1 MPYPWSRTRVKICG
15 LTRPGDALA
24 AAELGADALG
34 LVFYP
39 TSPRAVT
46 VEQAA
51 AVAAVLPPFVTM
63 VGLFVNEEP
72 DAVRD
77 VLTRVRIDLL
87 QFHGDEGPD
96 YCAEFGKPYIKAVRM
111 QDATD
116 LTREVRRYA
125 AAQALLLDAFDA
137 SARGGTGQAFDWG
150 RARVPEGGRIVL
162 AGGLTPDNVRQGL
175 ETVRPCAVDVS
186 SGVESAKGIKD
197 REKMAAFLN
206 EVYQFDHAERAR
218 SAPL

>member
-39 TSPRAVT
+39 PSPRAVT

-51 AVAAVLPPFVTM
+51 AVAAVLPPFVTV

-72 DAVRD
+72 DVVRD
-77 VLTRVRIDLL
+77 VLARVRIDLL
-87 QFHGDEGPD
+87 QFHGDEEPD
-96 YCAEFGKPYIKAVRM
+96 YCAQFGKPYIKAVRV
-111 QDATD
+111 QESTD
-116 LTREVRRYA
+116 LTREVCHYA

-137 SARGGTGQAFDWG
+137 SARGGTGLAFDWN
-150 RARVPEGGRIVL
+150 RVRVPEGGRIVL
-162 AGGLTPDNVRQGL
+162 AGGLAPENVRQGL